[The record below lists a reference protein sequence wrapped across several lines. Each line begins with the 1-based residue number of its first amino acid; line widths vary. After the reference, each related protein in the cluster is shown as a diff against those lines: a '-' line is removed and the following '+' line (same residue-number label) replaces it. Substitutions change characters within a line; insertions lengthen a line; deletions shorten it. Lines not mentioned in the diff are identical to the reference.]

1 MDKMSASTLKR
12 SICLRRLDLK
22 SLVDNV
28 CDTFAETFTEQ
39 GIDVDL
45 DVPQN
50 LWVEL
55 DPILMCEALR
65 KLIDNAAEA
74 MPTGGVLTITSLIG
88 RQGLE
93 IEVADSGPG
102 ILEELSGKLFEP
114 LVSGKEDHAGLGL
127 SMVREIVA
135 AHEGTITATDCPD
148 GGAAFT
154 LMLPLRS
161 GRIAA

>member
-1 MDKMSASTLKR
+1 MEKMSASILKR

-28 CDTFAETFTEQ
+28 CDTFAETFAVQ
-39 GIDVDL
+39 GIDVVL

-55 DPILMCEALR
+55 DAILMCEALR

-74 MPTGGVLTITSLIG
+74 MPNGGVLTITSLIG
-88 RQGLE
+88 RRGLE

-102 ILEELSGKLFEP
+102 ISEELHGKLFEP
-114 LVSGKEDHAGLGL
+114 LVSDKKDHAGLGL
-127 SMVREIVA
+127 SLVREIVF
-135 AHEGTITATDCPD
+135 AHQGTITATDCPE

-154 LMLPLRS
+154 LSLPLRS
-161 GRIAA
+161 TQIAA

>member
-1 MDKMSASTLKR
+1 MDKISASAWKR
-12 SICLRRLDLK
+12 SICPRRLDLK
-22 SLVDNV
+22 SLIDSV
-28 CDTFAETFTEQ
+28 CDTFSETFTKQ

-65 KLIDNAAEA
+65 KLVDNAAEA
-74 MPTGGVLTITSLIG
+74 MPDGGVLTVTSLIG

-93 IEVADSGPG
+93 VEVADSGPG
-102 ILEELSGKLFEP
+102 ISEELSGKLFEP
-114 LVSGKEDHAGLGL
+114 FVSEKEDHAGLGL
-127 SMVREIVA
+127 SLVREIVS
-135 AHEGTITATDCPD
+135 AHQGTITATDCPD

-154 LMLPLRS
+154 LLLPLRS
-161 GRIAA
+161 ARMAA